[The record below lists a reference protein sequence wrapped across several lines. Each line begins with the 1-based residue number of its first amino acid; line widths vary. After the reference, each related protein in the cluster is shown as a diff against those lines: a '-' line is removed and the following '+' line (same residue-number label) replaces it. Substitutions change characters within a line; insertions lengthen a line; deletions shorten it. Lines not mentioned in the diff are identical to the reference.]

1 MQKSWRKQQL
11 TNTGFCQRMLENT
24 LVNIVDMLSST
35 FFTIYVR
42 MQVKSGKTAQHI
54 YECFRAP
61 SLNAASYGPYRSK
74 AYDGSHLIIQLKRK
88 KKKQNQDSFWFGRA
102 FLSRIAFH
110 APSPISTSPS
120 TTVMPTVRCIPPIC
134 SEDEV
139 AWIIVTRIPAIINP
153 PLTKSNM
160 DTVFEGTFL
169 LIMNAITDII
179 TGAAPKIVPRTS
191 SPKGKKPVPLIPCG
205 ELTDAIKTSAP

>member
-1 MQKSWRKQQL
+1 M
-11 TNTGFCQRMLENT
+11 NTGFCQRMLENT

-35 FFTIYVR
+35 SITIYVR
-42 MQVKSGKTAQHI
+42 MQVKSGKSAQHI
-54 YECFRAP
+54 YGSFRAL
-61 SLNAASYGPYRSK
+61 SLNAARYGPYRSK

-88 KKKQNQDSFWFGRA
+88 KKQNQDSFWFGRA
-102 FLSRIAFH
+102 LLSRIAFH

-120 TTVMPTVRCIPPIC
+120 TTVKPTVRCIPPIC

-139 AWIIVTRIPAIINP
+139 AWIIVIRIPTIINP

-160 DTVFEGTFL
+160 DTVFESTFL

-179 TGAAPKIVPRTS
+179 TGPAPKIVPRTS
-191 SPKGKKPVPLIPCG
+191 SPKGKKPVPLTPCG